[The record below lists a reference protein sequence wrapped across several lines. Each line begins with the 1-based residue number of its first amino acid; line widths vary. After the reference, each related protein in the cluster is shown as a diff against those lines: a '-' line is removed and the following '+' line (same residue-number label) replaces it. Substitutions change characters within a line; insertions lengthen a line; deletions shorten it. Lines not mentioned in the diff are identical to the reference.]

1 MILHIKT
8 GVRMVR
14 WIILLFMNNLIDYS
28 QIKTWEIIADD
39 SEFMS
44 LEDATTAIIEVY
56 KEIFYLFNK

>member
-1 MILHIKT
+1 
-8 GVRMVR
+8 MVR